1 MRTGK
6 MREPHYRIV
15 VADARAKRDG
25 RSIEVIGRYHPKED
39 PSVIQIDSA
48 RAQHWLSVGAQPS
61 EAVRALMRV
70 TGDWQRFRGEPPP
83 PPMLVRAAAVD
94 RRAVFETAAR
104 EAAAEQQAE
113 ESESAAGAR
122 RRPARRADATPS
134 AESAQPEESTAP
146 VGSAASADPTADA
159 EAGEAAAPAAGPGE
173 PPAAEV

>member
-15 VADARAKRDG
+15 IADARAKRDG
-25 RSIEVIGRYHPKED
+25 RSIEVIGKYHPKED
-39 PSVIQIDSA
+39 PSVIQIDTV

-70 TGDWQRFRGEPPP
+70 TGDWQQFRGEPPP

-104 EAAAEQQAE
+104 EAAAEQEAE
-113 ESESAAGAR
+113 QTGSSAGAR
-122 RRPARRADATPS
+122 RRPARRAEATP
-134 AESAQPEESTAP
+134 ATEPAQSEE
-146 VGSAASADPTADA
+146 SAASA
-159 EAGEAAAPAAGPGE
+159 AGVDAAAPSAEPGE
-173 PPAAEV
+173 PPAAEA